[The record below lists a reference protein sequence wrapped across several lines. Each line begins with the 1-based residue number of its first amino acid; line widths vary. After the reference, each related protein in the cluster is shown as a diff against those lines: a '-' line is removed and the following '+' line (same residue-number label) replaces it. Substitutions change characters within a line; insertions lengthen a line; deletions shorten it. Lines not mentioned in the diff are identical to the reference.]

1 MVPNDD
7 APAVSSTGLFAESIS
22 DARRFRLKQ
31 ALLALA
37 VWAEARAGGN
47 HNTETTISMLE
58 HRIAQIR
65 DQVDRAGWAAS
76 NSANIKMSNGGT
88 PFAPSPVSNFS
99 LEDK

>member
-88 PFAPSPVSNFS
+88 PFAPSPVSRI
-99 LEDK
+99 L